1 MENRK
6 IIKLVLFNLLVIL
19 TMTFIFLLF
28 FPKKSYIESKINDD
42 SNNSIMEN
50 NIKNMKL
57 AALNYFEKNNV
68 KKVSL
73 KELLDKEL
81 INELKDNK
89 GISCSN
95 ESYAEKEN
103 EKIKI
108 NLTCDNVNKEEE
120 IDLSENQNNK
130 LICIYEYQKEKNK
143 EYTDWSEWSD
153 WSKEKIEKTNLTNVE
168 TKEELEQEGTKI
180 EIIDE
185 TITKP
190 ANKNIKAVCPKG
202 YAEVNSQCKTKTRLN
217 TISASVLYTC
227 PNGYKKN
234 GVKCYSNTSSINAEK
249 KYYCPSGDKYIEFE
263 LSNEQCQV
271 YKISYANKEKD
282 EIYYTCDEG
291 YKLSGDTCYK
301 TVQREEEVDNYKKIT
316 YYRYQTR
323 TEKPSKYDIKWSIK
337 NDKELLEQ
345 EYNMVREITC
355 DF

>member
-153 WSKEKIEKTNLTNVE
+153 
-168 TKEELEQEGTKI
+168 
-180 EIIDE
+180 
-185 TITKP
+185 
-190 ANKNIKAVCPKG
+190 
-202 YAEVNSQCKTKTRLN
+202 
-217 TISASVLYTC
+217 
-227 PNGYKKN
+227 
-234 GVKCYSNTSSINAEK
+234 
-249 KYYCPSGDKYIEFE
+249 
-263 LSNEQCQV
+263 
-271 YKISYANKEKD
+271 
-282 EIYYTCDEG
+282 
-291 YKLSGDTCYK
+291 
-301 TVQREEEVDNYKKIT
+301 
-316 YYRYQTR
+316 
-323 TEKPSKYDIKWSIK
+323 
-337 NDKELLEQ
+337 
-345 EYNMVREITC
+345 
-355 DF
+355 